1 MNTLNY
7 SDAKQI
13 TPNFAQ
19 LIDKAAVLPIE
30 IQEEIILQ
38 QADDIEN
45 EQHNPQSK
53 EPKRYRLH
61 EVTGK

>member
-38 QADDIEN
+38 
-45 EQHNPQSK
+45 
-53 EPKRYRLH
+53 
-61 EVTGK
+61 